1 MRIVVAPDKFKGS
14 LPAPAVAKAIATGLR
29 AAGLSLDVAEL
40 PVADGGDGTLA
51 AVIAA
56 GFTRVPVTAEG
67 PTGQPVNTAIGL
79 RDRTAVIELADVAG
93 LQRLPGGA
101 LAPLRASTFGVGQ
114 LITAALDRGARK
126 IIIGL
131 GGSASTDGGGGMMHA
146 LGLRMLNRSGQ
157 PVGRGG
163 AALAALSSLDITGL
177 DPRLR
182 QTQVILASDVDSPL
196 LGVTGAAAVF
206 GPQKGAT
213 ARQAGELDS
222 ALASWAELTRS
233 ATGHDVADTPG
244 AGAAGGTGYAALAYL
259 GATARPGIE
268 LVLELAGFS
277 TAIAEAD
284 LVITGEGSLDEQT
297 LSGKAPF
304 GVARAAVRRGVPVI
318 AVAGRSCLTAAQ
330 VRTAGLHA
338 VYSLTALEPDAG
350 ICMRDAPRLLRRTGE
365 LIARDLARGRALGLF
380 QPNRFSKQA
389 PDVHLRCRQWL
400 IDHQAIP

>member
-14 LPAPAVAKAIATGLR
+14 LSAPAVAEAIAAGLR
-29 AAGLSLDVAEL
+29 AANPSLDVAGL

-51 AVIAA
+51 AVAAA
-56 GFTRVPVTAEG
+56 GFTRMPVTAEG
-67 PTGQPVNTAIGL
+67 PTGQPVHTAIGL
-79 RDRTAVIELADVAG
+79 RDGTAVIELADVAG

-101 LAPLRASTFGVGQ
+101 PAPLRASTFGVGQ

-131 GGSASTDGGGGMMHA
+131 GGSASTDGGAGMMQA

-157 PVGRGG
+157 PVSRGG
-163 AALAALSSLDITGL
+163 AALASLSSLDSSEL

-196 LGVTGAAAVF
+196 LGVAGAAAVF

-222 ALASWAELTRS
+222 ALARWAELTRS
-233 ATGHDVADTPG
+233 ATGHDFAGAPG

-259 GATARPGIE
+259 DATVRPGIE
-268 LVLELAGFS
+268 LVLELAGFG

-284 LVITGEGSLDEQT
+284 LVITGEGSLDAQT
-297 LSGKAPF
+297 LSGKAPV
-304 GVARAAVRRGVPVI
+304 GVARAAARRGLPAI

-330 VRTAGLHA
+330 LRTAGLHA

-350 ICMRDAPRLLRRTGE
+350 VCMRDAPRLLRQTGE
-365 LIARDLARGRALGLF
+365 LIARDLARGRTSGLLPSG
-380 QPNRFSKQA
+380 QLP
-389 PDVHLRCRQWL
+389 
-400 IDHQAIP
+400 